1 MEKMGLFSTI
11 PKLIKAI
18 QVEQVQEIYDP
29 KSGQKFLAQIGDW
42 KVIDE
47 RGNVFVINYFQFV
60 ERYYA
65 ADLIAFQMFTKKDEI
80 YSLRGKLFNNMQEEL
95 KLIQKQKKPIGDQ

>member
-1 MEKMGLFSTI
+1 MNKMGLFSTI

-60 ERYYA
+60 ERYYP
-65 ADLIAFQMFTKKDEI
+65 ADSTSFQMFAKKDQI
-80 YSLRGKLFNNMQEEL
+80 YASRGRIFNQLRSNIKHIIE
-95 KLIQKQKKPIGDQ
+95 QK

>member
-18 QVEQVQEIYDP
+18 QIQQPQEIYDS
-29 KSGQKFLAQIGDW
+29 KTGQKYLAQIGDW
-42 KVIDE
+42 KVIDQN
-47 RGNVFVINYFQFV
+47 GDTFVMNYYQFIQ
-60 ERYYA
+60 RYTPA
-65 ADLIAFQMFTKKDEI
+65 NLIAFQMFTKKDEI

>member
-42 KVIDE
+42 KVIDQN
-47 RGNVFVINYFQFV
+47 GDTFVMNYYQFIQ
-60 ERYYA
+60 RYTPA
-65 ADLIAFQMFTKKDEI
+65 NLIAFQMFTKKEEI

-95 KLIQKQKKPIGDQ
+95 KRIQKQKKPIEDQ